1 MNDIEKI
8 INKHRAEFDSEEP
21 QDNHFDQFSQK
32 MQMHKSHKNSWQW
45 KNLMKVAA
53 IIAFVMIS
61 GITTYQIRKI
71 QNDHFSLGQ
80 LSPEYQEV
88 EQYFISNINHQMNT
102 IKHLSTSNDIQE
114 QEGLSEE
121 LATMDQLYN
130 QLEKEL
136 MSNPKDER
144 IIQAMI
150 EHFQAKNNILNRI
163 VEQLYQ
169 VSRQNSSFAD
179 IISI

>member
-8 INKHRAEFDSEEP
+8 INKYRADFDSEEP
-21 QDNHFDQFSQK
+21 QDNHFDQFRQK
-32 MQMHKSHKNSWQW
+32 MQMHKSKKNSWQW

-61 GITTYQIRKI
+61 GITIYQIQKI

-88 EQYFISNINHQMNT
+88 EQYFISSINHQLNT
-102 IKHLSTSNDIQE
+102 IKHLSTSGDIQDHD
-114 QEGLSEE
+114 GLEKE
-121 LATMDQLYN
+121 LASMDLMYN

-136 MSNPKDER
+136 KVNPKDER

-150 EHFQAKNNILNRI
+150 EHFQVKNNILNRVI
-163 VEQLYQ
+163 EQLYQ
-169 VSRQNSSFAD
+169 VNRQNLPLAD

>member
-8 INKHRAEFDSEEP
+8 INKHRADFDSEEP
-21 QDNHFDQFSQK
+21 QDNHFDQFRQK
-32 MQMHKSHKNSWQW
+32 MQMHKSHKKNSQW
-45 KNLMKVAA
+45 KNLMRVAA
-53 IIAFVMIS
+53 IVVFVVIS
-61 GITTYQIRKI
+61 GITTYQIQKI
-71 QNDHFSLGQ
+71 QSDHYSLGQ

-88 EQYFISNINHQMNT
+88 EQYFISSINDQLNT
-102 IKHLSTSNDIQE
+102 IKHLSTSGDIQDHN
-114 QEGLSEE
+114 GFKEE
-121 LATMDQLYN
+121 LTSMDLMYN

-136 MSNPKDER
+136 KINPKDER

-163 VEQLYQ
+163 IEQLYQ
-169 VSRQNSSFAD
+169 VNRQNSSISD